1 MNALFVYLVK
11 MFLFLYKQFNNGTMI
26 MTSERDR
33 FFFLLLYYIFFFCQK
48 SASGIEQNKNEGLNV
63 ELMNSR

>member
-1 MNALFVYLVK
+1 MNGLFVYLVK
-11 MFLFLYKQFNNGTMI
+11 IFLFLYKQLNNRTMI

-33 FFFLLLYYIFFFCQK
+33 FFSLSLYYIFFFLSK
-48 SASGIEQNKNEGLNV
+48 EHGIEQNKNEGLSV